1 MLVNVRTNDSLAAN
15 KALGKPSKRK
25 LDESDDEQDQS
36 DSDVEDEASG
46 NEDVRLEKDEEVNA
60 FRNRMQIKVKGD
72 NIPKPAAT
80 FYSMD
85 IDKELK
91 SIIIK
96 NIENSDWKEPTPI
109 QMQGIPSMLAG
120 RDVLAAAP
128 TGSGKT
134 AAL

>member
-1 MLVNVRTNDSLAAN
+1 MFNSH
-15 KALGKPSKRK
+15 LGQKHSKQQQSNATESSD
-25 LDESDDEQDQS
+25 DESDS
-36 DSDVEDEASG
+36 DSEHSEEQSQDGGVSLDRED
-46 NEDVRLEKDEEVNA
+46 EVNA

-72 NIPKPAAT
+72 HPPKPIPT
-80 FYSMD
+80 FYAMEMD
-85 IDKELK
+85 KDLK
-91 SIIIK
+91 NVIIS
-96 NIENSDWKEPTPI
+96 NIEKSDWKEPTPI

>member
-1 MLVNVRTNDSLAAN
+1 MCTNVQPLAAPKAGKRKADHSDSEDDGNDS
-15 KALGKPSKRK
+15 
-25 LDESDDEQDQS
+25 
-36 DSDVEDEASG
+36 ASE
-46 NEDVRLEKDEEVNA
+46 NDKSVRLEKDEEVNA

-85 IDKELK
+85 IEKDLK
-91 SIIIK
+91 PIIIK

>member
-1 MLVNVRTNDSLAAN
+1 M
-15 KALGKPSKRK
+15 
-25 LDESDDEQDQS
+25 
-36 DSDVEDEASG
+36 
-46 NEDVRLEKDEEVNA
+46 EKDEEVNA

-80 FYSMD
+80 FYTMD
-85 IDKELK
+85 IEKDLK
-91 SIIIK
+91 CIIIK
-96 NIENSDWKEPTPI
+96 NIEMSDWKEPTPI